1 MRKTAKGWGETG
13 ARASG
18 REHPITMSEPP
29 RGQAEAR
36 VPPAFAVPVNVDVGR
51 RSQCSLDLP
60 EALER
65 EGTRPVRL

>member
-1 MRKTAKGWGETG
+1 MRKTAKGWRETG

-36 VPPAFAVPVNVDVGR
+36 VPPAFAFPVNVDVGR
-51 RSQCSLDLP
+51 RSQCPWTSQGLWNVKAP
-60 EALER
+60 GR
-65 EGTRPVRL
+65 